1 MPPQQGAEDGG
12 VDVGGVGRTVPGD
25 GTLGVLG
32 PLGACV
38 HGMRSDGPQWLPR
51 RAVRHGLPPVPTRV
65 MISQSA
71 RSSKMREV
79 GIRTVVRVRPVMG
92 CPARLTQ

>member
-1 MPPQQGAEDGG
+1 MPVQQSTEHRG
-12 VDVGGVGRTVPGD
+12 VDLGRVGGTVPGD
-25 GTLGVLG
+25 GGLLDRV
-32 PLGACV
+32 
-38 HGMRSDGPQWLPR
+38 RSYGSQWFFQ

-79 GIRTVVRVRPVMG
+79 GMRTVVRFRPVM
-92 CPARLTQ
+92 A